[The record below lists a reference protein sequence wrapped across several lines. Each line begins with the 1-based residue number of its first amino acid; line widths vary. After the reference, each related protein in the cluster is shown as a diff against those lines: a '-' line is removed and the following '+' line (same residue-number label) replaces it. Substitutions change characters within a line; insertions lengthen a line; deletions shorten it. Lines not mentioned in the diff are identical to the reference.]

1 MIRAAPMIDFV
12 GSIQVKTLEIGT
24 IHLNTKPAPA
34 IRIKLQQSQ
43 SMYPIFA
50 SSHVAGEVYA
60 YCVAA
65 HEQDILEID
74 AKVSGSLVMDDE
86 QRLHVVASHVIWFTS
101 STLREK
107 AAEKIVHILDH
118 GQVETKFIRCT
129 EPFASFQADYDK
141 AIN

>member
-12 GSIQVKTLEIGT
+12 GSLQVKTLEIGT
-24 IHLNTKPAPA
+24 IHLNANPAPA

-43 SMYPIFA
+43 SVYPILA

-74 AKVSGSLVMDDE
+74 AKVSSSLVMDEE

>member
-43 SMYPIFA
+43 SVYPILA

-118 GQVETKFIRCT
+118 GQVETKFIRCL
-129 EPFASFQADYDK
+129 EPFASFQADPE
-141 AIN
+141 IVR

>member
-24 IHLNTKPAPA
+24 IYLNTKPAPA

-43 SMYPIFA
+43 SVYPILA

-74 AKVSGSLVMDDE
+74 SKVSGSLVMDDE
-86 QRLHVVASHVIWFTS
+86 QRLHVVASNVTWFTS
-101 STLREK
+101 SALREK
-107 AAEKIVHILDH
+107 AAAKIVHILDH